1 MHFTAEKPLVMKIS
15 DDQVTRFNELRATG
29 DFTDREAAELVWKEF
44 LSQPSAMKITYDSA
58 RDFIFEYGEE

>member
-1 MHFTAEKPLVMKIS
+1 MRLP
-15 DDQVTRFNELRATG
+15 DDQVTRFNELRDSG

-44 LSQPSAMKITYDSA
+44 LPQPSAMTITYDSA

>member
-1 MHFTAEKPLVMKIS
+1 MKVPAE
-15 DDQVTRFNELRATG
+15 QVTRFNELRATG

-44 LSQPSAMKITYDSA
+44 LPQPSAMKITYDSA